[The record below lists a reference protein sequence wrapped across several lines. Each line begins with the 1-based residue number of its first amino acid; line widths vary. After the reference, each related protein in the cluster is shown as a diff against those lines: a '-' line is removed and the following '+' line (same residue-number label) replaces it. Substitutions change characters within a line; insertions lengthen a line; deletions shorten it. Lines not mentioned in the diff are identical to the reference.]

1 MVVQYN
7 VMSTMSMRRLRYQCK
22 NCRRVRH
29 HEFDGGEYDD
39 SEYDGGEY
47 DGSKYDGDKYDGNT
61 KNDDDL

>member
-1 MVVQYN
+1 
-7 VMSTMSMRRLRYQCK
+7 MRRLRYQCK